1 MEMAKMIK
9 DKKISS
15 YELVKKHIFHLKMV
29 KSLFLIEKVNP
40 LLNAIVEDRFDEA
53 KKEAK
58 ECDEK
63 IENTKDTSTLPP
75 L

>member
-1 MEMAKMIK
+1 
-9 DKKISS
+9 
-15 YELVKKHIFHLKMV
+15 
-29 KSLFLIEKVNP
+29 
-40 LLNAIVEDRFDEA
+40 LNAIVEDRFDEA

-63 IENTKDTSTLPP
+63 IENTKDTSSLPP